1 MNLTCRPFWNTLND
15 IPKNLIRSHV
25 RFRHI
30 FYTFPLPDSL
40 NPDTTFKNYS
50 GMENID
56 YVSLSSIYK
65 LKKSDRDI
73 FQELMP
79 TKVKEILLLAT
90 LYDSYSIVREG
101 QFTDKIFGEF
111 LQLNLYTYPRFTSV
125 NTEEEAVRLID
136 SRDFDLTIIMVG
148 LDKNIPIVAANAL
161 YKRKPQIPILLLVN
175 NNGDLRYFQ
184 TSSYKIDSIDRV
196 FVWNGN
202 SNVFLA
208 MIKYI
213 EDKKNV
219 EADTKNGNVR
229 IILLVE
235 DSIQYYSRYLP
246 MLYTNIMTQ
255 TQNLVEDKSADE
267 LHKILKMRAR
277 PKVILVSNFEEAV
290 TMINKYKNHL
300 LSVISDVKF
309 QRNGIDDNE
318 AGVDLLRYVNSTL
331 RFPIPILLQSHDV
344 NNAQRARDVGADFIN
359 KNSESLALDIHNY
372 IYKRLGFGNFVFK
385 DLDGNPIMI
394 ARNLAEFQEMFR
406 IVPEMAL
413 VYHARRNSFS
423 TWLMAR
429 GEINIAEQL
438 LPYRTEDFN
447 NPNDLRKFCLDVFES
462 SRIQKLR
469 GSIIDFD
476 PSLVT
481 GNRYVVRL
489 GNGSLGGKGR
499 GMAFMCNFIENIDFA
514 KIISELNIRIPATA
528 VIGAME
534 FDKFLESNDLFDEIY
549 SSSDYE
555 RIKTIFIEAQFS
567 EELQDRLYSYL
578 EKMTSPLAIRSSG
591 LFEDSLI
598 QPFSGVY
605 ATYLIPNNHPDIQV
619 RQQQLETAIKLV
631 YASIFTES
639 AMSYFDVVN
648 YKIEEEKMAVVI
660 QEVVGHQYGDHYYPS
675 FSGVAQSYNFYPVS
689 YMEPEDGF
697 AVAAVGL
704 GMYVV
709 GGEKAYRFC
718 PKYPQIN
725 TSSDHDLIR
734 DTQKEFYAIDM
745 DHTQFDLEGGG
756 ENAAIRKMKINTA
769 EKDGVLQHCASVYD
783 HENDC
788 LVPGID
794 SLGLR
799 VIDFANILKYKHI
812 PFADTL
818 TLLLRLFREA
828 MGSPVEIEYAVDLEK
843 GENQL
848 PTFYLLQIKP
858 LIRRDDQLTVN
869 LGEIDPAKTLMYAK
883 RGMGNGIVNG
893 IHDVIFVDPDRFD
906 KMKTRE
912 IAAEINHFNR
922 QMEFQKKEY
931 VLIGPGRWGTR
942 DPFTGIP
949 VMWAHISKARIIV
962 EMGLE
967 DFPLDGS
974 LGSHFFHNVTSMNVG
989 YFTIPHN
996 SQDATINMD
1005 LLMKMPCIEEGKYI
1019 KHVSFTNELNIVMDG
1034 KNRQAL
1040 ISFEE

>member
-1 MNLTCRPFWNTLND
+1 
-15 IPKNLIRSHV
+15 
-25 RFRHI
+25 
-30 FYTFPLPDSL
+30 
-40 NPDTTFKNYS
+40 
-50 GMENID
+50 MENMDSIT
-56 YVSLSSIYK
+56 LSSIYK
-65 LKKSDRDI
+65 LKKTDRDI

-125 NTEEEAVRLID
+125 NSEVEALRQIK
-136 SRDFDLTIIMVG
+136 SRDFELVIIMVG
-148 LDKNIPIVAANAL
+148 VDKNIPILAANAI
-161 YKRKPQIPILLLVN
+161 YKIKPQVPILLLVN

-184 TSSYKIDSIDRV
+184 TTSSKIESIDRV

-219 EADTKNGNVR
+219 EEDTKNGNVR
-229 IILLVE
+229 VILLVE

-267 LHKILKMRAR
+267 LHKIMKLRAR
-277 PKVILVSNFEEAV
+277 PKVILVSNYEEAV
-290 TMINKYKNHL
+290 QAITKYKSYL

-309 QRNGIDDNE
+309 PRNGIDDEE
-318 AGVDLLRYVNSTL
+318 AGVDLLKYVNSTL
-331 RFPIPILLQSHDV
+331 RFPVPVLLQSHDV
-344 NNAQRARDVGADFIN
+344 NNAQRALDIGADFIN

-385 DLDGNPIMI
+385 DTDGNPIMI
-394 ARNLAEFQEMFR
+394 AHNMAEFQEMFR
-406 IVPEMAL
+406 IVPESAL
-413 VYHARRNSFS
+413 AYHGRRNSFS

-438 LPYRTEDFN
+438 LPYRFEDFKN
-447 NPNDLRKFCLDVFES
+447 TNELREFCLDVFKNV
-462 SRIQKLR
+462 RIQKLR
-469 GSIIDFD
+469 GTIINFD
-476 PSLVT
+476 PTLVS

-489 GNGSLGGKGR
+489 GKGSLGGKGR
-499 GMAFMCNFIENIDFA
+499 GMAFMCNFLENIDFA
-514 KIISELNIRIPATA
+514 RIIPEMNIRIPATA
-528 VIGAME
+528 VIGASE
-534 FDKFLESNDLFDEIY
+534 FDKFLESNNMFEEIY
-549 SSSDYE
+549 SSNDYE
-555 RIKTIFIEAQFS
+555 RIKTIFLESQFD
-567 EELQDRLYSYL
+567 EELQKRLHRYL
-578 EKMTSPLAIRSSG
+578 EQMKKPLAIRSSG
-591 LFEDSLI
+591 LFEDSLM

-605 ATYLIPNNHPDIQV
+605 ATYLIPNNHPDIEI
-619 RQQQLETAIKLV
+619 RYQQLETAIKLV

-639 AMSYFDVVN
+639 AMSYFDAVN
-648 YKIEEEKMAVVI
+648 YKIEEEKMAVIV
-660 QEVVGHQYGDHYYPS
+660 QEVVGHQYKDHYYPS
-675 FSGVAQSYNFYPVS
+675 ISGVAQSYNFYPVS

-709 GGEKAYRFC
+709 GGEKALRFC

-725 TSSDHDLIR
+725 TLSDHDLVR
-734 DTQKEFYAIDM
+734 DSQKEFYAIDM
-745 DHTQFDLEGGG
+745 DHTQFDLENGG
-756 ENAAIRKMKINTA
+756 ESAAIRKMKISSA
-769 EKDGVLQHCASVYD
+769 EKDGILQHCASVYD
-783 HENDC
+783 YENDC
-788 LVPGID
+788 LIPGLD
-794 SLGLR
+794 SPGLR

-812 PFADTL
+812 PLADTL
-818 TLLLRLFREA
+818 HLILRLFREA

-858 LIRRDDQLTVN
+858 LIRRDEQLTVKI
-869 LGEIDPAKTLMYAK
+869 GDIDPEKTIMYAK
-883 RGMGNGIVNG
+883 RGMGNGIVSG
-893 IHDVIFVDPDRFD
+893 ITDLIFVDPDRFD

-912 IAAEINHFNR
+912 IAAEINRFNHK
-922 QMEFQKKEY
+922 MDVLKKEY

-949 VMWAHISKARIIV
+949 VLWANISKARIIV
-962 EMGLE
+962 EMGLD

-996 SQDATINMD
+996 SEEAIINMD
-1005 LLMKMPCIEEGKYI
+1005 LLKNMPVVEEGIYI
-1019 KHVSFTNELNIVMDG
+1019 KHVSFSNELNIVMDG

-1040 ISFEE
+1040 ISFE

>member
-1 MNLTCRPFWNTLND
+1 
-15 IPKNLIRSHV
+15 
-25 RFRHI
+25 
-30 FYTFPLPDSL
+30 
-40 NPDTTFKNYS
+40 
-50 GMENID
+50 MENID
-56 YVSLSSIYK
+56 SISLSSIYK

-79 TKVKEILLLAT
+79 TKVKEVLLLAT

-111 LQLNLYTYPRFTSV
+111 LQLNLYAYPRFTSV
-125 NTEEEAVRLID
+125 NTEEEALRMLKVRE
-136 SRDFDLTIIMVG
+136 FDLVIIMVG
-148 LDKNIPIVAANAL
+148 VDKNIPVRAANAIN
-161 YKRKPQIPILLLVN
+161 KVKPHIPILLLVN

-184 TSSYKIDSIDRV
+184 TSSNKIESIDRV

-219 EADTKNGNVR
+219 EEDTKIGSVR
-229 IILLVE
+229 VILLIE

-277 PKVILVSNFEEAV
+277 PKVILVSTYEEAV
-290 TMINKYKNHL
+290 HIIKKYKDYL

-309 QRNGIDDNE
+309 PRNGIDDDD

-344 NNAQRARDVGADFIN
+344 NNAQRAREVGADFIN

-385 DLDGNPIMI
+385 DTEGNPIMI
-394 ARNLAEFQEMFR
+394 ARNMAEFQEMFR
-406 IVPEMAL
+406 IVPEMVLA
-413 VYHARRNSFS
+413 YHGQRNSFS

-438 LPYRTEDFN
+438 IPYRLEDFKN
-447 NPNDLRKFCLDVFES
+447 TNDLRQFCLDVFEKV
-462 SRIQKLR
+462 RIQKLR
-469 GSIIDFD
+469 GSVTEFD
-476 PSLVT
+476 PSLVN

-499 GMAFMCNFIENIDFA
+499 GMAFMCNFIENIDFGQ
-514 KIISELNIRIPATA
+514 IIPEMNIRIPATA

-534 FDKFLESNDLFDEIY
+534 FDKFLETNDLFEEIY
-549 SSSDYE
+549 SSNDYE
-555 RIKTIFIEAQFS
+555 HIKSIFLESQFGN
-567 EELQDRLYSYL
+567 ELKQRLFQYL
-578 EKMTSPLAIRSSG
+578 EKMTQPLAIRSSG
-591 LFEDSLI
+591 LFEDSLT

-605 ATYLIPNNHPDIQV
+605 TTYLIPNNHPDIQV
-619 RQQQLETAIKLV
+619 RFQQLETAIKLV

-639 AMSYFDVVN
+639 AMSYFDAVN

-660 QEVVGHQYGDHYYPS
+660 QEVVGHQYGDRYYPS
-675 FSGVAQSYNFYPVS
+675 ISGVAQSYNFYPVS

-709 GGEKAYRFC
+709 GGENAYRFC
-718 PKYPQIN
+718 PKYPGIN
-725 TSSDHDLIR
+725 TLIDKDMVR
-734 DTQKEFYAIDM
+734 DSQKEFYAIDM
-745 DHTQFDLEGGG
+745 DHSQFDLENGG
-756 ENAAIRKMKINTA
+756 ENAAIRKMKISFA

-788 LVPGID
+788 LLPGTD
-794 SLGLR
+794 NPGLR
-799 VIDFANILKYKHI
+799 VINFANILKYKYV
-812 PFADTL
+812 PLADTL
-818 TLLLRLFREA
+818 SMLLRLFREA

-843 GENQL
+843 GENNL

-858 LIRRDDQLTVN
+858 LIRRDEQLTVN
-869 LGEIDPAKTLMYAK
+869 LENVDPEKTLMYAK
-883 RGMGNGIVNG
+883 RGMGNGVVTG
-893 IHDVIFVDPDRFD
+893 IRDIIYVDPKRFD

-912 IAAEINHFNR
+912 IAAEINQFNR
-922 QMEFQKKEY
+922 KMDFLNREY

-949 VMWAHISKARIIV
+949 VLWANISKARIIV
-962 EMGLE
+962 EMGME

-996 SQDATINMD
+996 SQDAVVNLEI
-1005 LLMKMPCIEEGKYI
+1005 LGKLPVEENTRFI
-1019 KHVSFTNELNIVMDG
+1019 RHVRFDNELNIVMDG

-1040 ISFEE
+1040 ISFE

>member
-1 MNLTCRPFWNTLND
+1 
-15 IPKNLIRSHV
+15 
-25 RFRHI
+25 
-30 FYTFPLPDSL
+30 
-40 NPDTTFKNYS
+40 
-50 GMENID
+50 MENLDSI
-56 YVSLSSIYK
+56 SLTSIYK

-73 FQELMP
+73 FQDLMP
-79 TKVKEILLLAT
+79 YKVKEVLLLAT

-111 LQLNLYTYPRFTSV
+111 LQLNLYAYPRFTSV
-125 NTEEEAVRLID
+125 NTEEDALRMIKT
-136 SRDFDLTIIMVG
+136 RDFDLVIIMVG
-148 LDKNIPIVAANAL
+148 VDKNIPVRAANAIH
-161 YKRKPQIPILLLVN
+161 KQKSHVPILLLVN

-184 TSSYKIDSIDRV
+184 TSSTKIESIDRV

-213 EDKKNV
+213 EDKMNV
-219 EADTKNGNVR
+219 EEDTKNGNVR
-229 IILLVE
+229 VILLVE

-246 MLYTNIMTQ
+246 MLYTNIMSQ

-290 TMINKYKNHL
+290 SMISKYKNNL

-309 QRNGIDDNE
+309 QRNGIDDEN
-318 AGVDLLRYVNSTL
+318 AGVDLLRYVTSTL

-344 NNAQRARDVGADFIN
+344 NNAQRAREVKASFIN

-385 DLDGNPIMI
+385 DMEGNPIMI

-406 IVPEMAL
+406 IIPETAL
-413 VYHARRNSFS
+413 VYHSQRNSFS

-438 LPYRTEDFN
+438 LPYRFEDFKN
-447 NPNDLRKFCLDVFES
+447 SNDLRQFCLDVFER
-462 SRIQKLR
+462 SRIQKIR
-469 GSIIDFD
+469 GSIVGFD
-476 PSLVT
+476 PSLVS
-481 GNRYVVRL
+481 GNRYVVSL
-489 GNGSLGGKGR
+489 GKGSLGGKGR
-499 GMAFMCNFIENIDFA
+499 GMAFMSNFIENIDFA
-514 KIISELNIRIPATA
+514 RIIPEMNIRIPATA

-534 FDKFLESNDLFDEIY
+534 FDKFLETNDMFDEIY
-549 SSSDYE
+549 SSNDYE
-555 RIKTIFIEAQFS
+555 RTKSIFLQGQFS
-567 EELQDRLYSYL
+567 KELQERLYSYL
-578 EKMTSPLAIRSSG
+578 EKMKLPLAIRSSG
-591 LFEDSLI
+591 LFEDSLV

-605 ATYLIPNNHPDIQV
+605 ATYLIPNNHPDIV
-619 RQQQLETAIKLV
+619 IRYQQLETAIKLV

-639 AMSYFDVVN
+639 AMSYFDAVN

-660 QEVVGHQYGDHYYPS
+660 QEVVGHHYGDHFYPS
-675 FSGVAQSYNFYPVS
+675 ISGVAQSYNFYPVS

-697 AVAAVGL
+697 AVAAIGL

-725 TSSDHDLIR
+725 TSSDHDLVR
-734 DTQKEFYAIDM
+734 DSQKEFYTIDM
-745 DHTQFDLEGGG
+745 DHTQFDLESGG
-756 ENAAIRKMKINTA
+756 ENAAIRKMKISAA

-783 HENDC
+783 NENDC
-788 LVPGID
+788 LIPGID
-794 SLGLR
+794 SPGLR

-812 PFADTL
+812 PFSDTL
-818 TLLLRLFREA
+818 TLLLKLFREA

-843 GENQL
+843 GENNL

-869 LGEIDPAKTLMYAK
+869 LGEIDPERTLMHAM
-883 RGMGNGIVNG
+883 RGMGNGVVNG
-893 IHDVIFVDPDRFD
+893 IRDVIFVDPIRFD

-912 IAAEINHFNR
+912 IAAEISLFNR
-922 QMEFQKKEY
+922 KMDLQNKEY

-949 VMWAHISKARIIV
+949 VLWSHISKARIII
-962 EMGLE
+962 EMGLQ

-989 YFTIPHN
+989 YFTIPFN
-996 SQDATINMD
+996 SQDASINMD
-1005 LLMKMPCIEEGKYI
+1005 HLMKMSVIEEGQFI
-1019 KHVSFTNELNIVMDG
+1019 KHVRFENDLNIVMDG
-1034 KNRQAL
+1034 KNRQAV
-1040 ISFEE
+1040 ISFSE

>member
-1 MNLTCRPFWNTLND
+1 MKS
-15 IPKNLIRSHV
+15 I
-25 RFRHI
+25 
-30 FYTFPLPDSL
+30 DS
-40 NPDTTFKNYS
+40 
-50 GMENID
+50 I
-56 YVSLSSIYK
+56 SLSSIYK
-65 LKKSDRDI
+65 RNKSDRDI

-79 TKVKEILLLAT
+79 TKVKEVLLLAT

-125 NTEEEAVRLID
+125 NTEEDALRMVKTREFEMV
-136 SRDFDLTIIMVG
+136 IIMVG
-148 LDKNIPIVAANAL
+148 VDKNIPVRAANAI
-161 YKRKPQIPILLLVN
+161 YKQKSSLPILLLVN

-184 TSSYKIDSIDRV
+184 TSNEKIESIDRV

-219 EADTKNGNVR
+219 EEDTKNGSVR
-229 IILLVE
+229 VILLVE

-267 LHKILKMRAR
+267 LHKIMKMRAR
-277 PKVILVSNFEEAV
+277 PKVILVSSYEEAV
-290 TMINKYKNHL
+290 AIINKYKDFL

-309 QRNGIDDNE
+309 QRNGVDDEN

-359 KNSESLALDIHNY
+359 KNSESLSLDIHNY

-385 DLDGNPIMI
+385 DTEGNPIMI
-394 ARNLAEFQEMFR
+394 ARNMAEFQEMFK
-406 IVPEMAL
+406 IIPEMAL
-413 VYHARRNSFS
+413 AYHGRRNSFS

-429 GEINIAEQL
+429 GEINIAELL
-438 LPYRTEDFN
+438 LPYRFEDFRN
-447 NPNDLRKFCLDVFES
+447 SDDLRKFCLDVFEKV
-462 SRIQKLR
+462 RIQKLR

-476 PSLVT
+476 PTLVN
-481 GNRYVVRL
+481 GKRFVMRL
-489 GNGSLGGKGR
+489 GSGSLGGKGR
-499 GMAFMCNFIENIDFA
+499 GMAFMCNFIENIEFA
-514 KIISELNIRIPATA
+514 KILPEINIRIPATA
-528 VIGAME
+528 VVGASE
-534 FDKFLESNDLFDEIY
+534 FDKFLETNDLYEEIY
-549 SSSDYE
+549 STNDYE
-555 RIKTIFIEAQFS
+555 RIKSIFLESQFS
-567 EELQDRLYSYL
+567 EELKERLRIYL
-578 EKMTSPLAIRSSG
+578 EKMEKPLAIRSSG
-591 LFEDSLI
+591 LFEDSLT

-605 ATYLIPNNHPDIQV
+605 ATYLIPNNHPDIEV
-619 RQQQLETAIKLV
+619 RFQQLETAIKLV

-639 AMSYFDVVN
+639 AMSYFDAVK
-648 YKIEEEKMAVVI
+648 YKIEEEKMAVII

-675 FSGVAQSYNFYPVS
+675 ISGVAQSYNFYPVS

-697 AVAAVGL
+697 AVSAIGL

-709 GGEKAYRFC
+709 GGESAYRYC
-718 PKYPQIN
+718 PKYPEIN
-725 TSSDHDLIR
+725 TTGIHDLVR
-734 DTQKEFYAIDM
+734 DSQKEFYAIDM
-745 DHTQFDLEGGG
+745 DHSQFDLENGG
-756 ENAAIRKMKINTA
+756 ESAAIRKMKISFA

-783 HENDC
+783 YENDC
-788 LVPGID
+788 LIPGVD
-794 SLGLR
+794 SPGLR
-799 VIDFANILKYKHI
+799 VIDFANILKYNHI
-812 PFADTL
+812 PLANTL
-818 TLLLRLFREA
+818 RLLLKLFREA

-843 GENQL
+843 GHNKL

-858 LIRRDDQLTVN
+858 LIRRDEELIVN
-869 LGEIDPAKTLMYAK
+869 IGKIVSEKTLMYAK
-883 RGMGNGIVNG
+883 RGMGNGFVTG
-893 IHDVIFVDPDRFD
+893 IKDVIFVDPEKFD

-912 IAAEINHFNR
+912 IAAEINQFNR
-922 QMEFQKKEY
+922 KMDFLNKEY
-931 VLIGPGRWGTR
+931 ILIGPGRWGTR

-949 VMWAHISKARIIV
+949 VLWANISKARIIV
-962 EMGLE
+962 EMGLDE
-967 DFPLDGS
+967 FPLDGS

-996 SQDATINMD
+996 SADAMINID
-1005 LLMKMPCIEEGKYI
+1005 LLKKMPAIEEGRYI
-1019 KHVSFTNELNIVMDG
+1019 KHVCFSNDLNIVMDG

-1040 ISFEE
+1040 ISFEEFHVDPVL

>member
-1 MNLTCRPFWNTLND
+1 M
-15 IPKNLIRSHV
+15 V
-25 RFRHI
+25 
-30 FYTFPLPDSL
+30 
-40 NPDTTFKNYS
+40 
-50 GMENID
+50 NID
-56 YVSLSSIYK
+56 SISLSAIYK
-65 LKKSDRDI
+65 RNKSDRDI

-125 NTEEEAVRLID
+125 NSEEEALRMVKT
-136 SRDFDLTIIMVG
+136 RDFDLVIIMVG
-148 LDKNIPIVAANAL
+148 VDKNIPVRAANVIFKIKHDL
-161 YKRKPQIPILLLVN
+161 PILLLVN
-175 NNGDLRYFQ
+175 NNGDLHYFQ
-184 TSSYKIDSIDRV
+184 TSTVKIESIDRV

-219 EADTKNGNVR
+219 EEDTKNGNVR
-229 IILLVE
+229 VILLVE

-267 LHKILKMRAR
+267 LHKIMKMRAR
-277 PKVILVSNFEEAV
+277 PKVILVSSYEEAV
-290 TMINKYKNHL
+290 SMINKYKDFL

-309 QRNGIDDNE
+309 QRNGIDDEE
-318 AGVDLLRYVNSTL
+318 AGVDLLKFVNSTL

-344 NNAQRARDVGADFIN
+344 NNAQRAREIGADFIN
-359 KNSESLALDIHNY
+359 KNSESLSLDIHNY

-385 DLDGNPIMI
+385 DTEGNPIMI
-394 ARNLAEFQEMFR
+394 AHNMAEFQEMFR
-406 IVPEMAL
+406 IIPENAL
-413 VYHARRNSFS
+413 AYHGHRNSFS

-438 LPYRTEDFN
+438 LPYRFEDFKN
-447 NPNDLRKFCLDVFES
+447 SDDLRKFCLDVFEKV
-462 SRIQKLR
+462 RIQKLR

-476 PSLVT
+476 PTLVT
-481 GNRYVVRL
+481 GKRFVMRL

-499 GMAFMCNFIENIDFA
+499 GMAFMCNFIENINFA
-514 KIISELNIRIPATA
+514 SIIPEINIRIPATA

-534 FDKFLESNDLFDEIY
+534 FDKFFETNDLFEEIY
-549 SSSDYE
+549 STNDYE
-555 RIKTIFIEAQFS
+555 RIKNIFLESQFS
-567 EELQDRLYSYL
+567 EELQERLHSYL
-578 EKMTSPLAIRSSG
+578 GKMEKPLAIRSSG
-591 LFEDSLI
+591 LFEDSLT

-605 ATYLIPNNHPDIQV
+605 ATYLIPNNHPDIEV
-619 RQQQLETAIKLV
+619 RFQQLETAIKLV

-639 AMSYFDVVN
+639 AMSYFDAVN
-648 YKIEEEKMAVVI
+648 YKIEEEKMAVII
-660 QEVVGHQYGDHYYPS
+660 QEVVGHQYNDHYYPS
-675 FSGVAQSYNFYPVS
+675 ISGVAQSYNFYPVS

-697 AVAAVGL
+697 AVSAVGL

-709 GGEKAYRFC
+709 GGENAFRFC
-718 PKYPQIN
+718 PKYPEIN
-725 TSSDHDLIR
+725 TTGIHDLVR
-734 DTQKEFYAIDM
+734 DSQKEFYAIDM
-745 DHTQFDLEGGG
+745 DHTQFDLKNGG
-756 ENAAIRKMKINTA
+756 ESAAIRKMKISFA

-783 HENDC
+783 YENDC
-788 LVPGID
+788 LNPGID
-794 SLGLR
+794 TPGLR

-812 PFADTL
+812 PLADTL

-843 GENQL
+843 GHNQL
-848 PTFYLLQIKP
+848 PSFYLLQIKP
-858 LIRRDDQLTVN
+858 LIRREEQLSVN
-869 LGEIDPAKTLMYAK
+869 LGEIDLDKTLMYAK

-893 IHDVIFVDPDRFD
+893 VRDVIFVDPNRFD

-912 IAAEINHFNR
+912 IAVEISQFNR
-922 QMEFQKKEY
+922 KMDFLNKEY
-931 VLIGPGRWGTR
+931 ILIGPGRWGTR

-949 VMWAHISKARIIV
+949 VLWSNISRARIIV
-962 EMGLE
+962 EIGLK
-967 DFPLDGS
+967 DFPIDGS

-989 YFTIPHN
+989 YFTIPNN
-996 SQDATINMD
+996 SPDAIINMD
-1005 LLMKMPCIEEGKYI
+1005 ILEQMPAVDEGNFI
-1019 KHVSFTNELNIVMDG
+1019 RHVCFKNDLSIIMDG
-1034 KNRQAL
+1034 KNREAL

>member
-1 MNLTCRPFWNTLND
+1 MTD
-15 IPKNLIRSHV
+15 I
-25 RFRHI
+25 
-30 FYTFPLPDSL
+30 DSI
-40 NPDTTFKNYS
+40 T
-50 GMENID
+50 
-56 YVSLSSIYK
+56 LSSIYK
-65 LKKSDRDI
+65 RKKSDRDI

-79 TKVKEILLLAT
+79 FKVKEVLLLAT

-125 NTEEEAVRLID
+125 NSEEEALNMVKT
-136 SRDFDLTIIMVG
+136 RDFDLVIIMVG
-148 LDKNIPIVAANAL
+148 VDKNIPVRAANAIHKQKKTL
-161 YKRKPQIPILLLVN
+161 PILLLVN

-184 TSSYKIDSIDRV
+184 TSSEKIESIDRV

-219 EADTKNGNVR
+219 EQDTINGNVR
-229 IILLVE
+229 VILLIE

-277 PKVILVSNFEEAV
+277 PKVILVSNYEEAV
-290 TMINKYKNHL
+290 FIINKYKDFL

-309 QRNGIDDNE
+309 QRNGVDDENS
-318 AGVDLLRYVNSTL
+318 GIDLLRYVNSTL
-331 RFPIPILLQSHDV
+331 RFPVPVLLQSHDV
-344 NNAQRARDVGADFIN
+344 NNAQRAREVGADFIN

-385 DLDGNPIMI
+385 DTEGNPIMI
-394 ARNLAEFQEMFR
+394 ARNMAEFQEMFR
-406 IVPEMAL
+406 IIPENAL
-413 VYHARRNSFS
+413 AYHGHRNSFS

-438 LPYRTEDFN
+438 LPYRFEDFKN
-447 NPNDLRKFCLDVFES
+447 SDDLRKFCLDVFEKV
-462 SRIQKLR
+462 RVQKLR

-476 PSLVT
+476 PTLVT
-481 GNRYVVRL
+481 GKRFVMRL

-499 GMAFMCNFIENIDFA
+499 GMAFMCNFIENIDFG
-514 KIISELNIRIPATA
+514 KIIPEMNIRIPATA

-534 FDKFLESNDLFDEIY
+534 FDKFLETNDLFEEIY
-549 SSSDYE
+549 ASNDYE
-555 RIKTIFIEAQFS
+555 HIKSIFLESQFS
-567 EELQDRLYSYL
+567 EELQERLHQYL
-578 EKMTSPLAIRSSG
+578 KKMTKPLAIRSSG
-591 LFEDSLI
+591 LFEDSLT

-605 ATYLIPNNHPDIQV
+605 ATYLIPNNHPDIEV
-619 RQQQLETAIKLV
+619 RFQQLQTAIKLV

-639 AMSYFDVVN
+639 AMSYFDAVN
-648 YKIEEEKMAVVI
+648 YKIEEEKMAVII
-660 QEVVGHQYGDHYYPS
+660 QEVVGNQYNDHYYPS
-675 FSGVAQSYNFYPVS
+675 ISGVAQSYNFYPVS

-697 AVAAVGL
+697 AVSAVGL

-709 GGEKAYRFC
+709 GGENAYRFC
-718 PKYPQIN
+718 PKYPEIN
-725 TSSDHDLIR
+725 TTGIHDLVR
-734 DTQKEFYAIDM
+734 DSQKEFYAIDM
-745 DHTQFDLEGGG
+745 DHSQFDLENGG
-756 ENAAIRKMKINTA
+756 ESAAIRKMKISYA

-783 HENDC
+783 YENDC
-788 LVPGID
+788 LNPGID
-794 SLGLR
+794 NPGLR
-799 VIDFANILKYKHI
+799 VIDFANILKYKQI
-812 PFADTL
+812 PLANTL
-818 TLLLRLFREA
+818 TLLLKLFREA

-843 GENQL
+843 GHNQH

-858 LIRRDDQLTVN
+858 LIRRDEQLTVN
-869 LGEIDPAKTLMYAK
+869 LGTIEPEKTIMYAK
-883 RGMGNGIVNG
+883 RGMGNGVVTG
-893 IHDVIFVDPDRFD
+893 IHDIIFVDPDRFD
-906 KMKTRE
+906 KMRTRE

-922 QMEFQKKEY
+922 KMEFLNREY
-931 VLIGPGRWGTR
+931 ILIGPGRWGTR

-949 VMWAHISKARIIV
+949 VLWANISKARIIV
-962 EMGLE
+962 EMGLDE
-967 DFPLDGS
+967 FPLDGS

-996 SQDATINMD
+996 SSDAIINID
-1005 LLMKMPCIEEGKYI
+1005 VLKKMEVVEQGDFIR
-1019 KHVSFTNELNIVMDG
+1019 HVNFKNELSILMDG

-1040 ISFEE
+1040 ISFDF

>member
-1 MNLTCRPFWNTLND
+1 MEP
-15 IPKNLIRSHV
+15 I
-25 RFRHI
+25 
-30 FYTFPLPDSL
+30 DS
-40 NPDTTFKNYS
+40 
-50 GMENID
+50 I
-56 YVSLSSIYK
+56 SLSSIYK
-65 LKKSDRDI
+65 LKKTDRDI

-79 TKVKEILLLAT
+79 TKVKEVLLLAT

-125 NTEEEAVRLID
+125 NTEEDAIRMITTRE
-136 SRDFDLTIIMVG
+136 FDLVIIMVG
-148 LDKNIPIVAANAL
+148 VDKNIPVRAANAL
-161 YKRKPQIPILLLVN
+161 YKLKPQIPILLLVN

-184 TSSYKIDSIDRV
+184 KSSDQIESIDRV

-219 EADTKNGNVR
+219 EGDTKNGSVR
-229 IILLVE
+229 IILLIE

-277 PKVILVSNFEEAV
+277 PKVILVSSYEEAV
-290 TMINKYKNHL
+290 SFINKYKNFL

-309 QRNGIDDNE
+309 PRNGIDDE
-318 AGVDLLRYVNSTL
+318 DAGVDLLRFVNSIL
-331 RFPIPILLQSHDV
+331 RFPIPVLLQSHDV
-344 NNAQRARDVGADFIN
+344 NNAQRALDVGADFIN

-385 DLDGNPIMI
+385 DTEGNPLMI
-394 ARNLAEFQEMFR
+394 ARNMAEFQEMFR
-406 IVPEMAL
+406 IVPESAL
-413 VYHARRNSFS
+413 AYHGRRNSFS

-429 GEINIAEQL
+429 GEINIAEEL
-438 LPYRTEDFN
+438 LPYRFEDFKN
-447 NPNDLRKFCLDVFES
+447 SSDLRQFCLDVFA
-462 SRIQKLR
+462 RVRDQKLR

-476 PSLVT
+476 PSVVS

-489 GNGSLGGKGR
+489 GKGSLGGKGR

-514 KIISELNIRIPATA
+514 SIIPELNIRIPATA

-534 FDKFLESNDLFDEIY
+534 FDKFLETNDMLEEIY
-549 SSSDYE
+549 SSNDYE
-555 RIKTIFIEAQFS
+555 RTKGIFLESQFS
-567 EELQDRLYSYL
+567 EEIQELLHSYL
-578 EKMTSPLAIRSSG
+578 EKMTNPLAIRSSG
-591 LFEDSLI
+591 LFEDSLT

-605 ATYLIPNNHPDIQV
+605 ATYLIPNNHPDIEV
-619 RQQQLETAIKLV
+619 RFQQLETAIKLV

-639 AMSYFDVVN
+639 AMSYFGAVN
-648 YKIEEEKMAVVI
+648 YKIEEEKMAVII
-660 QEVVGHQYGDHYYPS
+660 QEVVGHQYSDHYYPS
-675 FSGVAQSYNFYPVS
+675 ISGVAQSYNFYPVS

-697 AVAAVGL
+697 AVSAIGL

-709 GGEKAYRFC
+709 GGEKAYRYC

-725 TSSDHDLIR
+725 TLSDSDLVR
-734 DTQKEFYAIDM
+734 DSQKEFYAIDM
-745 DHTQFDLEGGG
+745 VHSQFDLENGG
-756 ENAAIRKMKINTA
+756 ESAAIRKMKISFA

-783 HENDC
+783 YENDC
-788 LVPGID
+788 LTPGID
-794 SLGLR
+794 SPGLR

-812 PFADTL
+812 PLADTL
-818 TLLLRLFREA
+818 TLLLQLFRDA

-843 GENQL
+843 GDNQL
-848 PTFYLLQIKP
+848 PTFYMLQIKP
-858 LIRRDDQLTVN
+858 LIRRDEQLTVN
-869 LGEIDPAKTLMYAK
+869 LGEIDPEKTLMYAK
-883 RGMGNGIVNG
+883 RGMGNGVVTG
-893 IHDVIFVDPDRFD
+893 IKDVIFVDPERFD

-912 IAAEINHFNR
+912 IAQEINQFNR
-922 QMEFQKKEY
+922 KMDFLNKEY

-949 VMWAHISKARIIV
+949 VLWTSISKARIIV

-989 YFTIPHN
+989 YFTIPHH
-996 SQDATINMD
+996 SQEATINMD
-1005 LLMKMPCIEEGKYI
+1005 ILKQMPVIDEGKFI
-1019 KHVSFTNELNIVMDG
+1019 IHVCFTNELRIVMDG

>member
-1 MNLTCRPFWNTLND
+1 
-15 IPKNLIRSHV
+15 
-25 RFRHI
+25 
-30 FYTFPLPDSL
+30 
-40 NPDTTFKNYS
+40 
-50 GMENID
+50 MENID
-56 YVSLSSIYK
+56 SVTLSSIYK

-101 QFTDKIFGEF
+101 QFTDTIFGEF

-125 NTEEEAVRLID
+125 NTEEEALRVVKA
-136 SRDFDLTIIMVG
+136 RDFELVIVMVG
-148 LDKNIPIVAANAL
+148 VDKTIPILAANAI
-161 YKRKPQIPILLLVN
+161 YKLKPHIPILLLVN

-184 TSSYKIDSIDRV
+184 SSATKIESIDRV

-219 EADTKNGNVR
+219 EQDTKTGNVR
-229 IILLVE
+229 VILLVE

-267 LHKILKMRAR
+267 LHKITKLRAR
-277 PKVILVSNFEEAV
+277 PKVILVSNYEEAV
-290 TMINKYKNHL
+290 QSINKYKKYL

-309 QRNGIDDNE
+309 PRNGVDDEE

-331 RFPIPILLQSHDV
+331 RFPVPVLLQSHDV
-344 NNAQRARDVGADFIN
+344 NNAQRAIDVGADFIN

-372 IYKRLGFGNFVFK
+372 IFKRLGFGNFVFK
-385 DLDGNPIMI
+385 DTDGNPIMI
-394 ARNLAEFQEMFR
+394 AHNMAEFQEMFR
-406 IVPEMAL
+406 IVPESAL
-413 VYHARRNSFS
+413 AYHGKRNSFS

-438 LPYRTEDFN
+438 LPKRFEDFKN
-447 NPNDLRKFCLDVFES
+447 SNELRQFCLNVFEKV
-462 SRIQKLR
+462 RIQKLK
-469 GSIIDFD
+469 GTIIEFD
-476 PSLVT
+476 PTLVT
-481 GNRYVVRL
+481 QNRFVVRM
-489 GNGSLGGKGR
+489 GKGSMGGKGR
-499 GMAFMCNFIENIDFA
+499 GMAFMCNFLENIDFA
-514 KIISELNIRIPATA
+514 DILPEINIRIPATA
-528 VIGAME
+528 VIGASE
-534 FDKFLESNDLFDEIY
+534 FDKFLESNNLFEEIY
-549 SSSDYE
+549 ASNDYE
-555 RIKTIFIEAQFS
+555 RTKTIFLESQFS
-567 EELQDRLYSYL
+567 EELKKVLFSYL
-578 EKMTSPLAIRSSG
+578 ENMKRPLAIRSSG
-591 LFEDSLI
+591 LFEDSLM

-605 ATYLIPNNHPDIQV
+605 ATYLIPNNHPDIEI
-619 RQQQLETAIKLV
+619 RYQQLETAIKLV

-639 AMSYFDVVN
+639 AMSYFDAVN
-648 YKIEEEKMAVVI
+648 YKIEEEKMAVIV
-660 QEVVGHQYGDHYYPS
+660 QEVVGHQYNDHYYPS
-675 FSGVAQSYNFYPVS
+675 ISGVAQSYNFYPVS

-697 AVAAVGL
+697 AVAAIGL

-709 GGEKAYRFC
+709 GGENAYRFC

-725 TSSDHDLIR
+725 TLSDHDLVR
-734 DTQKEFYAIDM
+734 DSQKEFYAIDM
-745 DHTQFDLEGGG
+745 DHTQFDLENGG
-756 ENAAIRKMKINTA
+756 ENAAIKKMKISYA

-783 HENDC
+783 YENDC
-788 LVPGID
+788 LIPGID
-794 SLGLR
+794 NPGLR
-799 VIDFANILKYKHI
+799 IIDFANILKYKHI
-812 PFADTL
+812 PLADTL
-818 TLLLRLFREA
+818 TLLLKLFREA

-843 GENQL
+843 GENNL

-858 LIRRDDQLTVN
+858 LIRRDEQLMVN
-869 LGEIDPAKTLMYAK
+869 IGNVDPSKTIMFAQ
-883 RGMGNGIVNG
+883 RGMGNGIISG
-893 IHDVIFVDPDRFD
+893 ITDIIYVDPEHFD

-912 IAAEINHFNR
+912 MAEEISQFNR
-922 QMEFQKKEY
+922 KMDFCNKEY

-949 VMWAHISKARIIV
+949 VAWANISRARIII
-962 EMGLE
+962 EMGLK
-967 DFPLDGS
+967 DFPVDGS

-996 SQDATINMD
+996 SNDSSIN
-1005 LLMKMPCIEEGKYI
+1005 LAILKNQTVAEHGKYI
-1019 KHVSFTNELNIVMDG
+1019 RHITFEKPLKIVMDG

-1040 ISFEE
+1040 ISIE